1 MIDKEE
7 FDHLKAKYNNREM
20 NQCNQLYK
28 QYKSNGV
35 FKELD
40 IDPKIMERID
50 AYFTYAFSKFGSTK
64 ELLAISLADENDPRA
79 FMMRK
84 EASDVIR
91 HIESY
96 LKMAPY

>member
-1 MIDKEE
+1 MDKKE
-7 FDHLKAKYNNREM
+7 FDHLKAKYNDREM
-20 NQCNQLYK
+20 IQCNQLYNY
-28 QYKSNGV
+28 YKANDI

-50 AYFTYAFSKFGSTK
+50 AYFTYTFSKFGSTK
-64 ELLAISLADENDPRA
+64 ELLAILLADENDPRA

-91 HIESY
+91 HVETY

>member
-1 MIDKEE
+1 MDKKE

-20 NQCNQLYK
+20 IQCNQLYK
-28 QYKSNGV
+28 QYKAKDI
-35 FKELD
+35 FKDLD
-40 IDPKIMERID
+40 IDSKIMERID

-91 HIESY
+91 HIEVY
-96 LKMAPY
+96 LKMVPY

>member
-1 MIDKEE
+1 MDKNE
-7 FDHLKAKYNNREM
+7 FDHLKDKYNDREM
-20 NQCNQLYK
+20 IQCNHLYNY
-28 QYKSNGV
+28 YKSNGI

-40 IDPKIMERID
+40 IDSKIMERID

>member
-1 MIDKEE
+1 MIDKKE
-7 FDHLKAKYNNREM
+7 FDHLKAKYNDREM
-20 NQCNQLYK
+20 IQCNHLYNY
-28 QYKSNGV
+28 YKANGI

-84 EASDVIR
+84 EVSDVIR
-91 HIESY
+91 HIEVY